1 MDNMKALF
9 IGQSPLQ
16 ILNLI
21 EASYK
26 FDKRG
31 AFYVVYDKDEI
42 KKQACDILETLDIE
56 HVTFQKRSTMFR
68 IFFPFYI
75 TLLYI
80 KILLRQGR
88 PEVVFYGTYTSWAS
102 LLINIISPKKTVL
115 IDDGQ
120 KTINIV
126 THPSLVGL
134 KKRYIPNPFSRSFV
148 YRSVFFTYYDK
159 LAEDHGLSTVRNNLE
174 DVTKKYSGRINH
186 DFDIPES
193 DIIFIGTNILSTY
206 KNIKEVISSIKKEAG
221 DSQIHYFSHRHDN
234 KRVLEELEAEI
245 GVRVVK
251 NDIPIEL
258 MFSSMW
264 RKSKPR
270 VWAFSSTAVETLL
283 ILNDELRIT
292 VFRLNPEKFQN
303 QKTAEAFES
312 IYRQYL
318 KEPRITLI
326 EAPN

>member
-1 MDNMKALF
+1 MGSNSALF

-21 EASYK
+21 EAAFK
-26 FDKRG
+26 FEQRG
-31 AFYVVYDKDEI
+31 LFYVVYDKEEV
-42 KKQACDILETLDIE
+42 KNQVSDILETLGIE
-56 HVTFQKRSTMFR
+56 NVIFQRRGVIFR

-80 KILLRQGR
+80 KILLQQGR
-88 PEVVFYGTYTSWAS
+88 PRTIFYGTYTSWAS
-102 LLINIISPKKTVL
+102 LLINIISPERTVL

-126 THPSLVGL
+126 AHPNIVGL
-134 KKRYIPNPFSRSFV
+134 KKRYTPNPFSRSFV
-148 YRSVFFTYYDK
+148 YRSIFFTYYDK

-174 DVTKKYSGRINH
+174 YVSQKYSGKTHRQ
-186 DFDIPES
+186 FDIPKN
-193 DIIFIGTNILSTY
+193 DIIFIGTNVLSAY
-206 KNIKEVISSIKKEAG
+206 RNIKEVISSIKKKAG
-221 DSQIHYFSHRHDN
+221 NGQIHYFSHRHDN
-234 KRVLEELEAEI
+234 KKVLEELENEI
-245 GVRVVK
+245 GIRVVK
-251 NDIPIEL
+251 NDAPIEIV
-258 MFSSMW
+258 FSSMW
-264 RKSKPR
+264 RKNKPR

-292 VFRLNPEKFQN
+292 VFRLDPEKFQN

-318 KEPRITLI
+318 KEPRITI
-326 EAPN
+326 TEAPG